1 MRRSTFILTDVKH
14 DGVASSVGGF
24 SACLG
29 KGTVDVLRRGWQVL
43 GLDG

>member
-24 SACLG
+24 SACLV
-29 KGTVDVLRRGWQVL
+29 KVPLMSCVA
-43 GLDG
+43 DGRC